1 MLMRLYFD
9 EDASEYAVIRNLR
22 ARGVDV
28 TSAVEEGRNGFS
40 DPEQLVFATEQGRV
54 ICTSNLG
61 DFISLHTDSLSQGKP
76 HAGIILIHQQRFSVG
91 QQILR
96 LLRLM
101 ETKSAEEMH
110 NSIEFLSNW

>member
-1 MLMRLYFD
+1 MRLYFD

-22 ARGVDV
+22 ARGIDV
-28 TSAVEEGRNGFS
+28 TSAIEEGRCGFS
-40 DPEQLVFATEQGRV
+40 DPEQLAFATEQGRV

-61 DFISLHTDSLSQGKP
+61 DFIPLHTESLSQGKS
-76 HAGIILIHQQRFSVG
+76 HTGIILIHQQRFSVG

-101 ETKSAEEMH
+101 ETKSAEEMQ
-110 NSIEFLSNW
+110 NRIEFLSNW

>member
-40 DPEQLVFATEQGRV
+40 DPEQLAFATEQGRV
-54 ICTSNLG
+54 ICTSNLA
-61 DFISLHTDSLSQGKP
+61 DFISLHTGYMSQGKLHP
-76 HAGIILIHQQRFSVG
+76 GIILIHQQRFSVG

-101 ETKSAEEMH
+101 ETKSAEEME
-110 NSIEFLSNW
+110 NNIEFLSNW